1 MILAVA
7 VPMSVPV
14 EKCIT
19 VKPTLAVLRL
29 IVTRGSTP
37 FGKQTGLNRKSM
49 SLFH

>member
-1 MILAVA
+1 MISAVA

-19 VKPTLAVLRL
+19 VKTALAVLRL

-37 FGKQTGLNRKSM
+37 FGK
-49 SLFH
+49 